1 MATSVPPTT
10 NDFDRELRTLFQEAQ
25 AQGKSSVTVTAG
37 DLHRRLGGYP
47 GTTNHRMPIAC
58 QSMRKAMAG
67 ADKVI
72 SAPPRG
78 KGASL
83 KIEYRLPR
91 P

>member
-1 MATSVPPTT
+1 MATAGQPTT

-25 AQGKSSVTVTAG
+25 AQGKSSLTVTAG
-37 DLHRRLGGYP
+37 DLHRRVGGYP
-47 GTTNHRMPIAC
+47 GTRHRMPTAC
-58 QSMRKAMAG
+58 QSMRKAMTG

-72 SAPPRG
+72 AAPPRG